1 MGPYSISSIAGL
13 IQSLL
18 QGKKQ
23 TDPIANYEQDFGM
36 GGGSLNNIGAGPD
49 IRQGPDIPNYRQ
61 PHSLYPDQIGI
72 VPQEYLRASQR
83 RGYVP
88 DINPYD
94 FTGIPGGGQSDKSIE
109 APDAVAGAENAA
121 IEATNLADQN
131 KEGLGPNYGGRQ
143 WYDRDFAT
151 LAKRVPIGRAYPGE
165 RTDFTPS
172 SQADWSRAVA
182 MPRPSEMIGQHA
194 DWSTPASAVS
204 SGPTFAERDML
215 ASAGENRDLLG
226 IGQPVGSPPVD
237 PREIAIKKRFG
248 KNVGNLWGDVR
259 LRERMQDLYG
269 GSF

>member
-1 MGPYSISSIAGL
+1 MGPYSSIAGL

-109 APDAVAGAENAA
+109 SPDAVAGAENAA
-121 IEATNLADQN
+121 IEAKILADQN
-131 KEGLGPNYGGRQ
+131 KEGLGPNYGAHG
-143 WYDRDFAT
+143 WHDFAIPE
-151 LAKRVPIGRAYPGE
+151 LGSMGPPRGGGNMVGLGDYQDRFNIAEDE
-165 RTDFTPS
+165 RIPTASPSFT
-172 SQADWSRAVA
+172 
-182 MPRPSEMIGQHA
+182 
-194 DWSTPASAVS
+194 
-204 SGPTFAERDML
+204 ERDML
-215 ASAGENRDLLG
+215 ANAGENRDLLRLGQARAPVMQRPTAHPSMAG
-226 IGQPVGSPPVD
+226 IPPTFGMRRPGTSFDANIEVGGRPGGWFTPEEYG
-237 PREIAIKKRFG
+237 RNYYKFG
-248 KNVGNLWGDVR
+248 RGA
-259 LRERMQDLYG
+259 
-269 GSF
+269 

>member
-1 MGPYSISSIAGL
+1 MGPYSSIAGL

-94 FTGIPGGGQSDKSIE
+94 FTGIPGGGQPDKSIE

-121 IEATNLADQN
+121 IEAKILADQN
-131 KEGLGPNYGGRQ
+131 VNGMGYDYTNEGY
-143 WYDRDFAT
+143 AS

-165 RTDFTPS
+165 RTDFVPS

-194 DWSTPASAVS
+194 DWSTPQSAVS
-204 SGPTFAERDML
+204 SGPTFEEEDML
-215 ASAGENRDLLG
+215 ANAG
-226 IGQPVGSPPVD
+226 GQPVGLPPVD

-248 KNVGNLWGDVR
+248 QNVGNLWGDVR

-269 GSF
+269 GSL

>member
-1 MGPYSISSIAGL
+1 MGPYSSIAGL

-23 TDPIANYEQDFGM
+23 TDQKGWSDYFLNPFTKPGLGDA
-36 GGGSLNNIGAGPD
+36 GGPTVLGDSDYAD
-49 IRQGPDIPNYRQ
+49 TMIR
-61 PHSLYPDQIGI
+61 DQ
-72 VPQEYLRASQR
+72 
-83 RGYVP
+83 
-88 DINPYD
+88 
-94 FTGIPGGGQSDKSIE
+94 SIE
-109 APDAVAGAENAA
+109 SPDAVAGAENAA
-121 IEATNLADQN
+121 IEAKILADQN

-237 PREIAIKKRFG
+237 SREIAIKKIFG
-248 KNVGNLWGDVR
+248 QNIGNVWGDAR

>member
-1 MGPYSISSIAGL
+1 MGPYSSIAGL

-109 APDAVAGAENAA
+109 SPDAVAGAGAAA

-165 RTDFTPS
+165 RTDFVPS
-172 SQADWSRAVA
+172 SQADWSR
-182 MPRPSEMIGQHA
+182 
-194 DWSTPASAVS
+194 PAQNMGYDYTNEGYAVS
-204 SGPTFAERDML
+204 PTRAPVMQRPTAHPSMAGIPPTFGMRRPGTSFDANIE
-215 ASAGENRDLLG
+215 
-226 IGQPVGSPPVD
+226 VGDRPGGWFTPEEYG
-237 PREIAIKKRFG
+237 RNYYKFG
-248 KNVGNLWGDVR
+248 RGA
-259 LRERMQDLYG
+259 
-269 GSF
+269 